1 MLDIVIICRE
11 LLHTTKCGCSNIF
24 VLLSEPVHDEFVQS
38 VTKAPATSVDVE
50 RKPNQDKQF
59 EKQKVLIV
67 ASASR
72 NRILKPVPSVAG
84 SS

>member
-1 MLDIVIICRE
+1 MSRTLA
-11 LLHTTKCGCSNIF
+11 HKTKCGCSNIF
-24 VLLSEPVHDEFVQS
+24 VLLSEAVQDEFVQS

-50 RKPNQDKQF
+50 RKPSQDKQF
-59 EKQKVLIV
+59 EKQKVLTV

-72 NRILKPVPSVAG
+72 NRFLKPVPSVAG